1 MITRQDVIKALIEKL
16 QPIPFVQAMWE
27 GGAASFNR
35 VDEWSDI
42 DLQILTDDERVDDV
56 FPLVETAL
64 ESLSP
69 VELRFELA
77 RPTWHGHAQVFY
89 RLKNASPFLLIDLV
103 VMKMSSTERFLEPE
117 IHGPAL
123 VHFDKSNA
131 IQPPAW
137 DGDAFRARLCS
148 TLGALRVKFELFQT
162 ESIKEMKRGNSVEAL
177 AFYQAYT
184 LRPLLDVLGMLYRP
198 SRYNFG
204 PRYIYYEFPPAV
216 VQELEGLY
224 FIASPDDLPG
234 KREKAERWFWE
245 TVSRLEEN
253 LV

>member
-1 MITRQDVIKALIEKL
+1 MITRQDILKALNDKL
-16 QPIPFVQAMWE
+16 QPVTYVHAMWE
-27 GGAASFNR
+27 AGAASFNR

-42 DLQILTDDERVDDV
+42 DLQILADDERVDDV

-69 VELRFELA
+69 IELRFELA
-77 RPTWHGHAQVFY
+77 RPTWHGHAQTFY

-123 VHFDKSNA
+123 VHFDKA
-131 IQPPAW
+131 HAVYPPAW
-137 DGDAFRARLCS
+137 DAEAFRGRLRS
-148 TLGALRVKFELFQT
+148 YLATLRVKFELFQT
-162 ESIKEMKRGNSVEAL
+162 ESIKEMKRGNHIEAL

-184 LRPLLDVLGMLYRP
+184 LRPLLEVLGMLYRP

-204 PRYIYYEFPPAV
+204 TRYIYYEFPSAV
-216 VQELEGLY
+216 VKELEGLY
-224 FIASPDDLPG
+224 FIASPGDLPG
-234 KREKAERWFWE
+234 KREKAEKWFWE